1 LVELL
6 ELRAFDRLYQEE
18 PGRRQHDEEKAGDD
32 A

>member
-18 PGRRQHDEEKAGDD
+18 PGRRQHGEEKAGDD